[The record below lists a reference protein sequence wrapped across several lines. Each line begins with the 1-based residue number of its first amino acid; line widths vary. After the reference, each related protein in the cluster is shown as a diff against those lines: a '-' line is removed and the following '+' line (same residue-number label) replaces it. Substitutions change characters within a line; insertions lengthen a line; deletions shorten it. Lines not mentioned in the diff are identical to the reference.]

1 VQAHSA
7 PSRKER
13 SIPDQVKTAICLQ
26 LPSKPSWHEA
36 WMGLELEPW
45 SQKPVLAVMVF
56 IALCASLTGSG
67 ARRMAQGAASR
78 LACLLRAA

>member
-1 VQAHSA
+1 
-7 PSRKER
+7 
-13 SIPDQVKTAICLQ
+13 
-26 LPSKPSWHEA
+26 
-36 WMGLELEPW
+36 MGLELEPW